1 MREVDEAVRQDQMSE
16 FANKYGKP
24 LIAAI
29 ILGLA
34 AFGGYLYWDGLQQ
47 AKMEE
52 NSEVL
57 TSALD
62 QLEAGNLETAT
73 TTLAPLIGESG
84 SGAKAAAQLL
94 QGGIAQEQG
103 KAAEAARVFASVAA
117 DLDAPKVL
125 RDLATIRE
133 IAATYDTRD
142 PAEVIERLKPMA
154 VPGNAWFGSAGE
166 MVAMAYLEQGKRAE
180 AGTLLAEIAKNDD
193 VPESLRSRTR
203 QLAGLLGVDA
213 IEDVDEIL
221 EEIGAN
227 EAAAPAAPA
236 Q

>member
-1 MREVDEAVRQDQMSE
+1 MREVDEAVRLDQMSE
-16 FANKYGKP
+16 FAEKYGKP

-52 NSEVL
+52 SSEVL

-73 TTLAPLIGESG
+73 TTLEPLIGESNG
-84 SGAKAAAQLL
+84 GAKAAAQLL

-103 KAAEAARVFASVAA
+103 KAEEAARVFAAVAG
-117 DLDAPKVL
+117 DSDAPEVL

-180 AGTLLAEIAKNDD
+180 AGTLLAEIAKNED

-213 IEDVDEIL
+213 IEDVDEVL